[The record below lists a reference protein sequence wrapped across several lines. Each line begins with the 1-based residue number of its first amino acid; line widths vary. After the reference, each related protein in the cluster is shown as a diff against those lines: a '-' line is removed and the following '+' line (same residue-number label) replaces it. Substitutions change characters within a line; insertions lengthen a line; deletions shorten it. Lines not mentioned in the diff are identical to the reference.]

1 MKTLFSIDRIKVCLF
16 QPEGFFDK
24 LHQLYHLVP
33 GRERK
38 VINYDGY
45 YLSFEKSEDVNDKDI
60 TAGLFLGG
68 AVKLGC
74 FTFNKSDKYRDKKSD
89 KYRDKCFFVFET
101 KSLYEVSGYT
111 FDKDGGRVKVN
122 YFSYPF
128 NVFDDLGLQFNNV
141 TSIEIACDTE
151 ARVYGGIQYAV
162 SHPDVFEM
170 VLLGRKVK
178 DPNAM
183 LEGYGEYYQRTR
195 LTRLPRP
202 TIYIRPA
209 HPERGNNRELKV
221 YDKARELLQSRPDK
235 KDLQDAWLGMG
246 DKVQRMEISVQ
257 NKQFRQFYSK
267 MRRQYPDR
275 WDGLEHFFYDL
286 GQDEE
291 IRFLMFDYFAE
302 SLLHFRVRNHDKT
315 HVSLCDLTI
324 NNTATLRRLAQKK
337 CKPRGRSAK

>member
-1 MKTLFSIDRIKVCLF
+1 MKTLFSIDRIKVCLI
-16 QPEGFFDK
+16 QPDGFFDN
-24 LHQLYHLVP
+24 LYQLYHLVP

-38 VINYDGY
+38 VINFDGY
-45 YLSFEKSEDVNDKDI
+45 YLLFEKAEHVNDKDI
-60 TAGLFLGG
+60 TAELFLGG

-74 FTFNKSDKYRDKKSD
+74 FTFNNSTKYKSSKTGF
-89 KYRDKCFFVFET
+89 KCFFVFET

-111 FDKDGGRVKVN
+111 FDNDGGRVKVN

-128 NVFDDLGLQFNNV
+128 NVFEDLGLRFNNV

-151 ARVYGGIQYAV
+151 ARVYSGIQYAV

-178 DPNAM
+178 DPDAV
-183 LEGYGEYYQRTR
+183 LDGYGEYYQRTR

-202 TIYIRPA
+202 TIYIRPG

-235 KDLQDAWLGMG
+235 KDLQEAWLGMG

-257 NKQFRQFYSK
+257 NKQFQQFFDRMKRQF
-267 MRRQYPDR
+267 PDR
-275 WDGLEHFFYDL
+275 WEGLEHFFYDL

-324 NNTATLRRLAQKK
+324 NSTATLKRLAQKK